1 MLLQFASAQ
10 QQQQQQHAQL
20 SERSKRVKFDEKK
33 FDSLCLKV

>member
-1 MLLQFASAQ
+1 MLLQFASA

-20 SERSKRVKFDEKK
+20 SERSKRAKFDEKK